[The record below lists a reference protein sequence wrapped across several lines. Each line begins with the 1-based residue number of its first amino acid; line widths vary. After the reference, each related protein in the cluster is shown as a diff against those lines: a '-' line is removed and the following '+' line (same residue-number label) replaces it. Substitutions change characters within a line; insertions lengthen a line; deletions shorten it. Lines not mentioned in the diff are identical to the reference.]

1 MVIEIKDICKSFKV
15 EKEIFTALDKVS
27 YTFRSGM
34 IYGLTGRNGSG
45 KTMLLKAILE
55 LIKTDSGKILFDGQE
70 LPRPE
75 NAGAII
81 ENPGFLSEYTGFKNL
96 KLLSMLTGKVDDKG
110 IRKAIRKCGLDPD
123 SRKKV
128 SAYSMGMRQRLGL
141 AQAIMEDPELLLLD
155 EPFSGLDEKGL
166 QEMYDLCDEMRSQGK
181 LIIIASHSKED
192 IEKLCDIV
200 LHMQSGKLYAN
211 NEYLNKD

>member
-15 EKEIFTALDKVS
+15 EKENYKALDHVS
-27 YTFRSGM
+27 YDFHSGM

-45 KTMLLKAILE
+45 KTMLLKAILG
-55 LIKTDSGKILFDGQE
+55 LIKTDSGQILFNGEE
-70 LPRPE
+70 LERPE
-75 NAGAII
+75 SAGAII

-96 KLLSMLTGKVDDKG
+96 KLLSMLTGKVDNEG
-110 IRKAIRKCGLDPD
+110 IRKAILKCGLDPD
-123 SRKKV
+123 SKKKV
-128 SAYSMGMRQRLGL
+128 AAYSMGMRQRLGL

-166 QEMYDLCDEMRSQGK
+166 QEMYELCDEMRRQGK

-192 IEKLCDIV
+192 IETLCDTV
-200 LHMQSGKLYAN
+200 LHMQSGRLELTEKA
-211 NEYLNKD
+211 EAAG

>member
-45 KTMLLKAILE
+45 KTMLLKAILG